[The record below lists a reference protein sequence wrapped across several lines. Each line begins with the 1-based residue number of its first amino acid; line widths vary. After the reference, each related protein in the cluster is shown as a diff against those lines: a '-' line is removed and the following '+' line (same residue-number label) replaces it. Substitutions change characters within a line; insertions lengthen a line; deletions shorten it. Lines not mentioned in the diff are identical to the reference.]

1 MTQASNTP
9 PDGDFVRYL
18 EKLTALAPVVT
29 PAPKPETRLNQSGM
43 GRAQPAKVMVQGDPL
58 ADKNVAAALVETSF
72 FTHVKW
78 VIGLWIA
85 SQALAKLLPGTGFL
99 FVPSLI
105 AYAAWVLFQ
114 VNRKTSGALGKKL
127 REIAEAASSKAAEEL
142 NKAQRANQK
151 KNNKP

>member
-9 PDGDFVRYL
+9 PDGDFVRYI
-18 EKLTALAPVVT
+18 EQLTALAPVSTAAPT
-29 PAPKPETRLNQSGM
+29 PEPRLYQSGTTK
-43 GRAQPAKVMVQGDPL
+43 AQPAKATLPGDSPV
-58 ADKNVAAALVETSF
+58 DKNVVAALVETSF

-85 SQALAKLLPGTGFL
+85 SQVLAKLLPGAGFL

-114 VNRKTSGALGKKL
+114 VNRKTSGALSQKL
-127 REIAEAASSKAAEEL
+127 REIAAAASSKAAEEL

-151 KNNKP
+151 KNSQP